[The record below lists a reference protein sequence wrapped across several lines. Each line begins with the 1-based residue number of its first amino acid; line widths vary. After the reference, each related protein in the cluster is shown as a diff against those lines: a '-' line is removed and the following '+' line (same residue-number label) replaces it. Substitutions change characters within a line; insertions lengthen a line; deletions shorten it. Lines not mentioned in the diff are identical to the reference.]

1 MKCGVSGTR
10 RPVDLWYPLPRMAR
24 APRPDTHAHSR
35 HRVPTGDGW
44 PITLHEYGD
53 RGDPRVPVLLCHG
66 SCSNHRIYDLGGGFG
81 LAPHLSRDGRR
92 VFCVDLRGRGDS
104 FPSERTKALVLRG
117 WTMDDLLLHDLPAA
131 IAYVLGATGAEQLDY
146 VGHSMGGLLI
156 LAHLSAT
163 GDARVRR
170 VVSVG
175 SSDFGSMEEART
187 DPSVRQVDL
196 SKVLAPAFL
205 TLPIVPVGP
214 FARGLSRV
222 QGLVPD
228 ALPNPGWN
236 TANVEPEHMARYLR
250 EGLVSV
256 SSRKF
261 RVFRGLPERDALS
274 RYHHPTFW
282 LAGKKDGLIEPR
294 VVKRCHDRAAS
305 REKRYQLYARSAGYR
320 ADYGHSDLLIG
331 RYAPLEVFPEI
342 EGFLE
347 GA

>member
-1 MKCGVSGTR
+1 
-10 RPVDLWYPLPRMAR
+10 MAKASR
-24 APRPDTHAHSR
+24 SDTHAHSR

-44 PITLHEYGD
+44 PITLHAYGD
-53 RGDPRVPVLLCHG
+53 PHDTRVPVLLCHG
-66 SCSNHRIYDLGGGFG
+66 ACSNHRIYDLGGGFG
-81 LAPHLSRDGRR
+81 LAPYLSRDGRR
-92 VFCVDLRGRGDS
+92 VFCVDPRGRGES
-104 FPSERTKALVLRG
+104 FPSDRAKALLVRG
-117 WTMDDLLLHDLPAA
+117 WTMDDLLVHDLPAA
-131 IAYVLGATGAEQLDY
+131 IAHVLRTTGAEQLDY

-156 LAHLSAT
+156 LAHLAAT
-163 GDARVRR
+163 GDERVRR

-222 QGLVPD
+222 QSLVPEG
-228 ALPNPGWN
+228 LPNPGWN
-236 TANVEPEHMARYLR
+236 AANVEPVHMARYLR

-261 RVFRGLPERDALS
+261 RVFRGLPSPDALA
-274 RYHHPTFW
+274 RYRHPTFW

-305 REKRYQLYARSAGYR
+305 SEKRYQLFARSTGYR

-331 RYAPLEVFPEI
+331 RHAPIEIFPEI
-342 EGFLE
+342 EDFLE
-347 GA
+347 RA